1 MSTPT
6 YSSDKVNAFLTA
18 FSEYKSSKDAYIN
31 TLKTFKTTT
40 DEVIVDHSNASVYSG
55 SNPDLITASSDAV
68 ITSENVKM
76 YDNYATQMG
85 SNEISNNYYITDIN
99 INSTTNLSKKQ
110 SNAFVQMGLSDIPY
124 ENITNKG
131 SVHQFNSSVGEKHK
145 LSQRCKMDSVREC
158 DSYAK
163 MSNKPYY
170 GLSSIEYNGDDCYCH
185 VFDSLPG
192 TEYTKN
198 LITQQI
204 DISPL
209 IIGANKQ
216 QKISYLGVLF
226 DGGLYTLK
234 NKIYSENFN
243 NLYDVI
249 PSKTDGRIST
259 MLDPPSRY
267 NNCNPFVGY
276 GVNRLTI
283 TDLGMLRCENK

>member
-31 TLKTFKTTT
+31 TLKKFKTTT

-55 SNPDLITASSDAV
+55 SNPDLLLSGTTV
-68 ITSENVKM
+68 TTNENVKM
-76 YDNYATQMG
+76 YDNYASQTG

-110 SNAFVQMGLSDIPY
+110 SNAFVQMGLSDISY
-124 ENITNKG
+124 ENITSKEV
-131 SVHQFNSSVGEKHK
+131 VHQFNSSVGEKHK
-145 LSQRCKMDSVREC
+145 LSQGCKMDSVREC

-163 MSNKPYY
+163 MSNKQYY
-170 GLSSIEYNGDDCYCH
+170 GLSSNNSNGVDCYCH

-192 TEYTKN
+192 AEYTID

-204 DISPL
+204 IDENIPE
-209 IIGANKQ
+209 N
-216 QKISYLGVLF
+216 ISYLGVLF

-234 NKIYSENFN
+234 NKVYNENFN
-243 NLYDVI
+243 NLYDVTTA
-249 PSKTDGRIST
+249 KTDGRIYS
-259 MLDPPSRY
+259 MLDPLYS
-267 NNCNPFVGY
+267 NCNPFVGY
-276 GVNRLTI
+276 GVNRLSI
-283 TDLGMLRCENK
+283 TDLGMLGCIPK